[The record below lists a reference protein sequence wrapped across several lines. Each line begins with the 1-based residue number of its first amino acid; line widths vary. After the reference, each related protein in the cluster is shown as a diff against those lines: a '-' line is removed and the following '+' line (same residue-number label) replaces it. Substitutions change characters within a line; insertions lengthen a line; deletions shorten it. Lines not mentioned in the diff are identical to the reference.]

1 MTNLFCGFCSTG
13 WLSRWGE
20 KMANTNFNKFLEQLL
35 AILQYND
42 NTGSVNL
49 YMAHGGTN
57 FGWTAG
63 AHVRLPAPIVPIC
76 HCPNKNIVPTSPNV
90 LVAGQ

>member
-1 MTNLFCGFCSTG
+1 MLCSTG

-20 KMANTNFNKFLEQLL
+20 KMANTDFRKFLRELL
-35 AILQYND
+35 KILQYND

-63 AHVRLPAPIVPIC
+63 VKLLASIPAC
-76 HCPNKNIVPTSPNV
+76 MHAKELTQASK
-90 LVAGQ
+90 

>member
-1 MTNLFCGFCSTG
+1 
-13 WLSRWGE
+13 
-20 KMANTNFNKFLEQLL
+20 MANTNFNKFLEQLL

-63 AHVRLPAPIVPIC
+63 ARVRLSAP
-76 HCPNKNIVPTSPNV
+76 
-90 LVAGQ
+90 VALFYSHYHSIPP